1 MLAPPKEGLK
11 FPASLAMI
19 PSGLS
24 ISTDSAGTDR
34 PLRSRIEP
42 PLELKVHPLLAMPPG
57 HFISVIEDITRRK
70 GAEALIKFLSPRE
83 IEVLEYMTQGRTNA
97 EIAEDLG
104 FSANTVKT
112 HVKSIMD

>member
-1 MLAPPKEGLK
+1 
-11 FPASLAMI
+11 
-19 PSGLS
+19 
-24 ISTDSAGTDR
+24 
-34 PLRSRIEP
+34 
-42 PLELKVHPLLAMPPG
+42 MPPG